1 MLRIKGARKAIRK
14 PVSYSRYFERYSKVV
29 IVVISLLL
37 TVLVGFGDYLAGPE
51 ISFSIFYVLP
61 VAVASWYG
69 SRTAG
74 FLIAMAAAGTLNIVE
89 MMSGVQHSHPL
100 IVYWNAAASLGMV
113 VILAYLFSNLRERLQ
128 KERELADTDS
138 LTQAC
143 NRRRFYQHAENEI
156 QRAQRYRHPFTIA
169 YIDLDD
175 FKIVN
180 DSYGHETG
188 DDLLR
193 TVVSV
198 MNDNARETD
207 IVARLGGDEF
217 AILFIETGSQTAA
230 SALEKIR
237 AHLMMAMQRAGWP
250 VTFSIGMV
258 TYEAAPTD
266 VRQVLRQVD
275 EMMYVAKK
283 NGKNRIIHVTSSADI
298 MAHDKVERRAG

>member
-1 MLRIKGARKAIRK
+1 M
-14 PVSYSRYFERYSKVV
+14 SYFRYLERQSKIV
-29 IVVISLLL
+29 IIVISLLL
-37 TVLVGFGDYLAGPE
+37 TGLVGFGDYWTGPE

-61 VAVASWYG
+61 VAIASWYG

-74 FLIAMAAAGTLNIVE
+74 LLIAVAVAGTLNIVE

-100 IVYWNAAASLGMV
+100 IVYWNAVASLGVV
-113 VILAYLFSNLRERLQ
+113 VILAYLFSNIRERLQ
-128 KERELADTDS
+128 NERELADTDS
-138 LTQAC
+138 LTRAC

-169 YIDLDD
+169 YIDLDN
-175 FKIVN
+175 FKTVN
-180 DSYGHETG
+180 DSHGHETG
-188 DDLLR
+188 DHLLR

-217 AILFIETGSQTAA
+217 AILFVETGSQEAA

-237 AHLMMAMQRAGWP
+237 AHLLVSMRQAGWP

-258 TYEAAPTD
+258 TYEAAPVD
-266 VRQVLRQVD
+266 VRQVLKQVD

-283 NGKNRIIHVTSSADI
+283 SGKNRTIHITSSADV
-298 MAHDKVERRAG
+298 MAHDKVERRVG